1 MKQKGTSFNGNDNI
15 EAAIDK
21 LQNISKELKDIF
33 VERDEV
39 IDNSIKALVT
49 GQTVL
54 IIGPPGTA
62 KSALTNTLCSR
73 IENANYF
80 SWLLNRTSD
89 PAEILGPFSIKEM
102 ENDKF
107 FRVTKGKLPEAEI
120 AFLDEIFK
128 CNEPTL
134 NILLSIINEKVFYND
149 GEPINVPLISL
160 FAASNEFPEEDSLMA
175 LYDRMIFRMNI
186 GYVSDIQ
193 NKMKMFKGFL
203 NNNQGQDNITTISLD
218 ELKLL
223 RDTLDEIL
231 IDDSVLKE
239 YVSLMNALLQEG
251 IIISDR
257 RQNECLKIL
266 KANALMDKRNKVNS
280 YDFGALRNVLWNNLE
295 DIEKV
300 YEIIGER
307 LVSPYEKEYSLISKQ
322 YSEVVEASK
331 SMKDIR
337 TIVEIRGS
345 IEYLYE
351 KISRVSK
358 EYELMDDNVRRKFK
372 LLQKEIKDYLDKL
385 TVQIEDEGL
394 MFDVV

>member
-1 MKQKGTSFNGNDNI
+1 MEQKI

-21 LQNISKELKDIF
+21 LHNISRELKDTF
-33 VERDEV
+33 VERDDV
-39 IDNSIKALVT
+39 IDNSIKALIT

-54 IIGPPGTA
+54 LIGPPGTA
-62 KSALTNTLCSR
+62 KSALTNALCSR
-73 IENANYF
+73 IENAKYF

-107 FRVTKGKLPEAEI
+107 LRVTKSKLPEAEI
-120 AFLDEIFK
+120 VFLDEIFK

-134 NILLSIINEKVFYND
+134 NILLPIINEKMFYND
-149 GEPINVPLISL
+149 GIPVDVPLISL

-193 NKMKMFKGFL
+193 NKMKMFRGFL
-203 NNNQGQDNITTISLD
+203 NNNSDKEQATTITLE

-223 RDTLDEIL
+223 RRTLDEIT

-239 YVSLMNALLQEG
+239 YISLMNALLQEG

-257 RQNECLKIL
+257 RQNECLKVL
-266 KANALMDKRNKVNS
+266 RANALLCKRNKVNS
-280 YDFGALRNVLWNNLE
+280 CDFEALRDVLWNNLE
-295 DIEKV
+295 DIEKID
-300 YEIIGER
+300 EIIKER
-307 LVSPYEKEYSLISKQ
+307 LVSPYEKEYSAISKH
-322 YSEVVEASK
+322 YNEIVEASK
-331 SMKDIR
+331 NLKDIR

-345 IEYLYE
+345 VEYLYE
-351 KISRVSK
+351 KTNRVLK
-358 EYELMDDNVRRKFK
+358 EYDLMDDNTKNKFMPLK
-372 LLQKEIKDYLDKL
+372 KEIKNYLDKL
-385 TVQIEDEGL
+385 TAQIEDEGL
-394 MFDVV
+394 MYDVV

>member
-1 MKQKGTSFNGNDNI
+1 MEQKIID
-15 EAAIDK
+15 AIDK
-21 LQNISKELKDIF
+21 LQNISMELKNTF

-39 IDNSIKALVT
+39 IDNSIKALIT

-54 IIGPPGTA
+54 LIGPPGTA
-62 KSALTNTLCSR
+62 KSALTNELCSR
-73 IENANYF
+73 IENAEYF

-107 FRVTKGKLPEAEI
+107 LRVTKGKLPEAEI

-134 NILLSIINEKVFYND
+134 NILLPIINEKIFYND
-149 GEPINVPLISL
+149 GNPIDVPLISL

-175 LYDRMIFRMNI
+175 LYDRMIFRMNL

-203 NNNQGQDNITTISLD
+203 NNNRCEKKVTTISIE
-218 ELKLL
+218 ELELL
-223 RDTLDEIL
+223 RNALEEIT

-239 YVSLMNALLQEG
+239 YISLMNALLQEG

-257 RQNECLKIL
+257 RQNECLKVL
-266 KANALMDKRNKVNS
+266 RANALICKRSKVIS
-280 YDFGALRNVLWNNLE
+280 YDFEALRDVLWNDLE
-295 DIEKV
+295 DIEKIN
-300 YEIIGER
+300 EIIKER
-307 LVSPYEKEYSLISKQ
+307 LVSPYEKEYVIISKH
-322 YSEVVEASK
+322 YNEVVEAYK
-331 SMKDIR
+331 NLKDIR

-345 IEYLYE
+345 VEYLYE
-351 KISRVSK
+351 KTCRVLK
-358 EYELMDDNVRRKFK
+358 EYDLMDENIKNKFMPLK
-372 LLQKEIKDYLDKL
+372 MEIKDYLDKL
-385 TVQIEDEGL
+385 TAQIEDEGL
-394 MFDVV
+394 MYDVV